1 MISWC
6 WCGRCVQAGGG
17 GDYRDVDFGKGPRRF
32 EASVAAAVAGGV
44 IELHVDSLGGRV
56 ALCFTK

>member
-1 MISWC
+1 M
-6 WCGRCVQAGGG
+6 
-17 GDYRDVDFGKGPRRF
+17 DFGKGPRRF